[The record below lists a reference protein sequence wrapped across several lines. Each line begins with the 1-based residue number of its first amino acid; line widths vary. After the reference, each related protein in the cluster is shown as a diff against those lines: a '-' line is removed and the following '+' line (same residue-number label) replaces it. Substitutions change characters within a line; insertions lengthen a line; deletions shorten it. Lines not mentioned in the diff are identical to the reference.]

1 MDNKIRPN
9 ILLLMADQL
18 RYDCV
23 GAANMM
29 EVQTPNLDRLAEEG
43 VFFENAFTPAPVC
56 APARQ
61 CLLSGREVNSQNT
74 LWNYDMMP
82 ITSLEPNGHY
92 WTDNLKSAGYR
103 TAFVGKW
110 HSSQSDGPEQ
120 FGFERN
126 IPLSDYKAM
135 IKEKYPNLSY
145 EHGFFGDPGGL
156 EYGDSESHW
165 CCDRVCELIDE
176 FAGEPWHI
184 RMDITEP
191 HLPCRPSAPFDRMY
205 DPDKIKPWP
214 GSADTLEGK
223 PYIHRQQVVSWGNED
238 KTWDDWKRTVALYYG
253 CISQVDDA
261 VGRVL
266 DKLEQS
272 GQAENTLVI
281 FTSDHGDMCGSRG
294 MLDKHYIMYDDVLH
308 IPLIMRLPKMIAAG
322 SRCDGFVTH
331 MLDIPPTVEELCGIE
346 KDGVRHGYSMVP
358 MLTGEGESKRDF
370 TLASGSGQQ
379 FGLFS
384 QRCIR
389 TKKYK
394 YVWNCA
400 DIDELYD
407 VEKDPGELNNLVYE
421 DGYSEVLAALRR
433 ELYQRFKEMDDPL
446 MKTGFLDR
454 QLLENKKL

>member
-1 MDNKIRPN
+1 MDKNTRPN

-18 RYDCV
+18 RYDSV
-23 GAANMM
+23 GVAKRFG
-29 EVQTPNLDRLAEEG
+29 VKTPNIDRLAEEG
-43 VFFENAFTPAPVC
+43 IFFENAFTPAPVC

-61 CLLSGREVNSQNT
+61 CLMSGRDVNCQGT

-82 ITSLEPNGHY
+82 VMSLKPTGHY
-92 WTDNLKSAGYR
+92 WPNNLKNAGYR

-110 HSSQSDGPEQ
+110 HSSLSDGPEA

-126 IPLSDYKAM
+126 IPLADYKAM
-135 IKEKYPNLSY
+135 IKQKYPNLKY
-145 EHGFFGDPGGL
+145 EHGFLGDPGGL
-156 EYGDSESHW
+156 EFGDSESHW

-176 FAGEPWHI
+176 FAGGPWHI

-191 HLPCRPSAPFDRMY
+191 HLPCRPSAPFDTMY
-205 DPDKIKPWP
+205 DPDEITPWP

-266 DKLEQS
+266 DKLEQT

-281 FTSDHGDMCGSRG
+281 FMADHGDMCGSRN
-294 MLDKHYIMYDDVLH
+294 MLDKHYIMYEDVLH
-308 IPLIMRLPKMIAAG
+308 IPLIMRLPGVIPAG
-322 SRCDGFVTH
+322 TRCDGFVTH
-331 MLDIPPTVEELCGIE
+331 MLDVPPTIEELCGIE
-346 KDGVRHGYSMVP
+346 PDGVRHGYSLLP
-358 MLTGEGESKRDF
+358 MMTGTGESKRRF

-389 TKKYK
+389 NEKYK
-394 YVWNCA
+394 YVWNGT

-407 VEKDPGELNNLVYE
+407 LEADPAELNNLVYE
-421 DGYSEVLAALRR
+421 PAHADTLAELRR
-433 ELYQRFKEMDDPL
+433 ELYHAFKAMDDPL

-454 QLLENKKL
+454 QLLQSKKL